1 MALSSPFE
9 IKDAR
14 DQETNQFLSSFRN
27 ENQKRYQISTYTY
40 PVDVGGNEVEHFVSF
55 FINIRGES
63 KFKNQASDQ
72 FGANQILEDVKVG
85 VGQNRLDPNKTSQAT
100 TAGLGI
106 AGFQALGGGSLL
118 AQITKGSNLAGAF
131 TSLAKGVAGGVA
143 GAFASEALQDVGVLN
158 ADIPKRIS
166 DVITLN
172 IQDKP
177 STNYTVN
184 YQEDKL
190 GAVGGILAGG
200 SSAAQGIETLK
211 DFGTEAGR
219 GAIQAFVGAV
229 TGAFGGPGGRLLQ
242 IGTKQV
248 TNSFREQFF
257 ESVDFRNF
265 NFRHTFMPRSR
276 AEALNVRRILNL
288 FKFHMHPELSA
299 AGLFYLYPSE
309 FEIRYFFKNGEN
321 TYFDKISTCVLKN
334 MNVDYGGDIFSSFD
348 DGIPVEINLTLQF
361 QELELLTKERIAQ
374 GY

>member
-1 MALSSPFE
+1 MALPQLIEDFRD
-9 IKDAR
+9 KD
-14 DQETNQFLSSFRN
+14 TNEFLSSFKN
-27 ENQKRYQISTYTY
+27 KGTGKYTIKNFSYPENLGEL
-40 PVDVGGNEVEHFVSF
+40 PDVQHYVAF
-55 FINIRGES
+55 FINVRGKS
-63 KFKNQASDQ
+63 KFNNKNV
-72 FGANQILEDVKVG
+72 FGSPQTTLDGVQVG
-85 VGQNRLDPNKTSQAT
+85 VGQNRLDPDKTSQAT

-118 AQITKGSNLAGAF
+118 AQVTKGGGVANAF

-211 DFGTEAGR
+211 DFATEAGR
-219 GAIQAFVGAV
+219 GGIQAFVGAV

-309 FEIRYFFKNGEN
+309 FEIRYFFKKRGK
-321 TYFDKISTCVLKN
+321 Y
-334 MNVDYGGDIFSSFD
+334 
-348 DGIPVEINLTLQF
+348 
-361 QELELLTKERIAQ
+361 LL
-374 GY
+374 